1 MLPARRRGQM
11 LGLPI
16 ALLTILEGLRDPLT
30 FEFMRHAL
38 LTAMTMGVLC
48 AVIGSYL
55 IVQRM
60 GLLGDVIAHAVL
72 PGLAIAFFFGID
84 IFIGAFISGT
94 LSTLMIGWIQ
104 SQSRIKVDV
113 AMALVFSG
121 FLALGITL
129 ITLLKSRIDLH
140 SFLFGDILSVT
151 STDLLRTLGIAIVVL
166 VLVTLFYRELLFYTF
181 DPLAAQAM
189 GLPVTCIQVGLN
201 AAITLTIIASMQA
214 VGVVLVVA
222 LLIGPASTAYLLV
235 KELERMMLLGAILGM
250 GASVSGIYLSFYWNL
265 PSGAAIVLVVCG
277 LFLLALL
284 FSPSQG
290 ILTRPQPLP
299 NEGKNR

>member
-1 MLPARRRGQM
+1 MLNGLLEP
-11 LGLPI
+11 LG
-16 ALLTILEGLRDPLT
+16 
-30 FEFMRHAL
+30 FEFMRNAI
-38 LTAMTMGVLC
+38 AIAVTMGVLC
-48 AVIGSYL
+48 AVVGSYL

-72 PGLAIAFFFGID
+72 PGLAIAFFLGVD

-94 LSTLMIGWIQ
+94 ISTFVIAWIQ
-104 SQSRIKVDV
+104 TQSRIKVDV

-121 FLALGITL
+121 FLALGIAL
-129 ITLLKSRIDLH
+129 ITILKSKLDLH

-151 STDLLRTLGIAIVVL
+151 GADVIRTVAIAIMVL
-166 VLVTLFYRELLFYTF
+166 VLVVIFYRELLFYTF

-189 GLPVTCIQVGLN
+189 GLPVTWIQVGLN

-222 LLIGPASTAYLLV
+222 LLIGPAITAYLLV
-235 KELERMMLLGAILGM
+235 KELDRMMGLGAVLGVI
-250 GASVSGIYLSFYWNL
+250 ASVSGMYISYYWNI
-265 PSGAAIVLVVCG
+265 PSGAAIVLVVCA
-277 LFLLALL
+277 LFVLALL

-290 ILTRPQPLP
+290 ILTRPKTVNGLGQRLF
-299 NEGKNR
+299 K